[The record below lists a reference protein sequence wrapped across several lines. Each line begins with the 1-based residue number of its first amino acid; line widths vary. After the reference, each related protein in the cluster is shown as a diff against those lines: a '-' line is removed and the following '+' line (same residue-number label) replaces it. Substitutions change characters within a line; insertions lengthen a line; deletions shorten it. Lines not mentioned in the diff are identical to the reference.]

1 MEVTVTQENA
11 RFDHAFLEAKR
22 RQLTELKAAL
32 QGTRASAASEEAQ
45 VNDEAGGEAR
55 EYGDDAQKL
64 VTLELEGSLEA
75 RDTQRLV
82 NVERALRKID
92 EGSYG
97 LSDQSGE
104 PIPVARLNAAPEAIY
119 TLAEQE
125 AFDKKR

>member
-1 MEVTVTQENA
+1 MSAEKS
-11 RFDHAFLEAKR
+11 RFDPPFLEAKR
-22 RQLTELKAAL
+22 RELTALREQL
-32 QGTRASAASEEAQ
+32 QGTRAAAVAEQEAEQASAA
-45 VNDEAGGEAR
+45 EAR

-92 EGSYG
+92 EGTYG
-97 LSDQSGE
+97 LSDESGE
-104 PIPVARLNAAPEAIY
+104 PIPLPRLNAMPEAIY

-125 AFDKKR
+125 ARDSKS

>member
-1 MEVTVTQENA
+1 MTQEKT
-11 RFDHAFLEAKR
+11 RFDKAFLEAKR

-32 QGTRASAASEEAQ
+32 QGTRTAAADEEQQ
-45 VNDEAGGEAR
+45 VNAAAQGEAR

-97 LSDQSGE
+97 LSDESGA
-104 PIPVARLNAAPEAIY
+104 PIPVERLNAAPEAIY
-119 TLAEQE
+119 TLTEQE

>member
-1 MEVTVTQENA
+1 MTQEKA
-11 RFDHAFLEAKR
+11 RFDKAFLEAKR

-32 QGTRASAASEEAQ
+32 QGTRTAAADEEAQ
-45 VNDEAGGEAR
+45 VNTQAQGEAR

-97 LSDQSGE
+97 LSDESGA
-104 PIPVARLNAAPEAIY
+104 PIPVERLNAAPEAIY

>member
-1 MEVTVTQENA
+1 MTREETS
-11 RFDHAFLEAKR
+11 FDTSFLEAKR
-22 RQLTELKAAL
+22 DQLVALKAKL
-32 QGTRASAASEEAQ
+32 QSTRAAAMGEEGD
-45 VNDEAGGEAR
+45 VNANARGEAR

-64 VTLELEGSLEA
+64 VTLELEGTLAA

-97 LSDQSGE
+97 LSDESGLR
-104 PIPVARLNAAPEAIY
+104 IPLERLNVAPEAIY

-125 AFDKKR
+125 ALDKKH

>member
-1 MEVTVTQENA
+1 MTQEKA
-11 RFDHAFLEAKR
+11 RFDQSFLEAKR

-32 QGTRASAASEEAQ
+32 QGTRTAAADEEAQ
-45 VNDEAGGEAR
+45 VNAEALGEAR
-55 EYGDDAQKL
+55 EYDDDAQKL

-97 LSDQSGE
+97 LSDESGE
-104 PIPVARLNAAPEAIY
+104 PIPVERLNAAPEAIY

-125 AFDKKR
+125 AIDKKR